1 MSHGVH
7 HRKLGLEVE
16 RGLDPGTQG
25 ASMLSGGLTT
35 VPTTCLPSGKFHM
48 YIKEIN
54 NDPPPHTCYPVSISC
69 FVLGRFILTTI
80 LDNFDA
86 YVRSHIRLH
95 VLQC

>member
-16 RGLDPGTQG
+16 WGLDPGTQD

-54 NDPPPHTCYPVSISC
+54 NEPPPIPVTQLAFHASFWVDLYSLP
-69 FVLGRFILTTI
+69 F
-80 LDNFDA
+80 
-86 YVRSHIRLH
+86 
-95 VLQC
+95 